1 MKVEESLNV
10 TFDESPPPT
19 KLSPLVDDDV
29 GEEEDIERKVKMD
42 NNNVENES
50 IEVDEVVNI
59 KESRPLEQ
67 VIGNPNQRTLRSQAQ
82 NKSNFFCCIS
92 TIEPWN
98 VNEALG
104 DESWVVAM
112 QEELN
117 QFIANDIKQMEDG
130 IFFNQSKYIKEMLKK
145 FGLEDSKP
153 TKTPMS
159 TKIKLTKDDEAD
171 SVDSTKYRDQFSE
184 MTSLPNQGICV
195 YTDSWSLDALKNN
208 LEPNPPYHSNFPPLD
223 DIRAMTHQRVIFEK
237 ETKEGI
243 MHKLL
248 NQIKTNE
255 LLDHLKP
262 CELVIRENAYV
273 AIGNRDHVQASIAL
287 MLYCLE
293 VGRPFNLAYFV
304 IRRMDYFRERV
315 ASSNDEDLPS
325 TKFSPR
331 TYNRAF
337 PARENMS
344 NEQRETKGMFKN
356 MARALHS
363 MGRMLK
369 KECH

>member
-1 MKVEESLNV
+1 
-10 TFDESPPPT
+10 
-19 KLSPLVDDDV
+19 
-29 GEEEDIERKVKMD
+29 
-42 NNNVENES
+42 
-50 IEVDEVVNI
+50 
-59 KESRPLEQ
+59 
-67 VIGNPNQRTLRSQAQ
+67 
-82 NKSNFFCCIS
+82 
-92 TIEPWN
+92 
-98 VNEALG
+98 
-104 DESWVVAM
+104 
-112 QEELN
+112 
-117 QFIANDIKQMEDG
+117 
-130 IFFNQSKYIKEMLKK
+130 
-145 FGLEDSKP
+145 
-153 TKTPMS
+153 
-159 TKIKLTKDDEAD
+159 
-171 SVDSTKYRDQFSE
+171 
-184 MTSLPNQGICV
+184 MTSLLNQGICV
-195 YTDSWSLDALKNN
+195 YTDSWLLDALKNN

-223 DIRAMTHQRVIFEK
+223 DIRAMTHQRVIFKK

-255 LLDHLKP
+255 LLNHLKP

-315 ASSNDEDLPS
+315 ASSNDGDLPS
-325 TKFSPR
+325 TQFSPR

-369 KECH
+369 KECR